1 MIGLKER
8 ALIDSLDDLSVR
20 MVNKSE
26 MTRILTES
34 FTYLVARSPI
44 ELSMNMI
51 MIDHA
56 MSF

>member
-34 FTYLVARSPI
+34 FTYSVARSPI
-44 ELSMNMI
+44 ELSLIMI